1 MTSHSATVEFR
12 ALLNQERD
20 QLVSKLAEIG
30 FGQEGGLSYD
40 TNFAD
45 SSQVNAERGEAEALA
60 APLKEALK
68 DVDDA
73 LERLDAGTYGLCL
86 RCSAPIG
93 SDRLEAMPATRYCIT
108 CASRA

>member
-12 ALLNQERD
+12 ALLHQERE
-20 QLVSKLAEIG
+20 QLVAKLAELG
-30 FGQEGGLSYD
+30 FGQDGGLPYD

-60 APLKEALK
+60 APLREALK

-73 LERLDAGTYGLCL
+73 LGRIDAGTYGLCL

-108 CASRA
+108 CAAKA